1 MRGKVEAL
9 NKLAEKYVDNFDVKM
24 DVFVDDNG
32 QRYTSLKTSGLVK
45 FKPSE
50 MKIINKEVGYFENY
64 TVEASEREYF
74 QISKVGKYKGQ
85 ENQFFIRRTVF
96 IPVV

>member
-9 NKLAEKYVDNFDVKM
+9 NKLAEKYAEKFDVKM

-45 FKPSE
+45 FNPSE
-50 MKIINKEVGYFENY
+50 MKIINKVGYFENY

-85 ENQFFIRRTVF
+85 ENQFFISRTVF